1 MVLAFDQQN
10 ANKGLSIG
18 DGLLTQSLK
27 NSVKSIQLEQ
37 KDLQSEVA
45 LHMVTWEYL
54 WMLKVGDTYHLPIDD
69 IPS

>member
-1 MVLAFDQQN
+1 MVLALDQQN

-37 KDLQSEVA
+37 EDLKSEVA
-45 LHMVTWEYL
+45 LHMVT
-54 WMLKVGDTYHLPIDD
+54 
-69 IPS
+69 